1 MKLEIGDIHIDTLTF
16 GPVSVVEG
24 HTVSVNRDE
33 LTTYL
38 KAFDKRIASLEL
50 DIARPGES
58 VRIMPVKDVLEPR
71 VKVSGQGAIFPGI
84 GKNGNDMVG
93 SGRTHVLKGMAI
105 VTTGKI
111 VGFQEGVI
119 DMSGPGADY
128 CPFSDKLNLVITAE
142 VDASCTP
149 HEHEAILRKLGQE
162 AALWAGRLAK
172 DVEPHEVSVFETKSL
187 AQQVIDNPDLPRVG
201 YVDMLQS
208 QGLMHDTY
216 LYGVDAKQILPTL
229 LEPTEA
235 MDGALTSGNCV
246 AASDKVTTYM
256 HQNNPVITELFKHHG
271 TRYNFVGVIVTNE
284 NVTLK
289 DKERSSAFTTKLASQ
304 LGLDAVIVTEEG
316 YGNPDT
322 DLVMNCRQ
330 LENAG
335 IQTVLITDEFAG
347 RMGESQALADSTDC
361 AKAMVTCG
369 NGNPV
374 VHLPAMDKVIGHLD
388 TTDIIV
394 GGYEGSLRADG
405 SMDIEIQG
413 IIGATSAIG
422 FHNLAA
428 DAG

>member
-1 MKLEIGDIHIDTLTF
+1 MKLEIGDIHVDALEF
-16 GPVSVVEG
+16 GYDSLVDG
-24 HTVSVNRDE
+24 HTVSINRNE
-33 LTTYL
+33 LTDYL
-38 KAFDKRIASLEL
+38 KNIDNRITSLRL

-58 VRIMPVKDVLEPR
+58 VRIIPVKDVLEPR
-71 VKVSGQGAIFPGI
+71 VKVSGKGAIFPGI
-84 GKNGNDMVG
+84 GDNGNEMVG

-142 VDASCTP
+142 VDDTCTP
-149 HEHEAILRKLGQE
+149 HQHEAILRQVGQE
-162 AALWAGRLAK
+162 AALWTGRLAEK
-172 DVEPHEVSVFETKSL
+172 AEPHNITTYETKSV
-187 AQQVIDNPDLPRVG
+187 AQQIIDNPDLPRVG
-201 YVDMLQS
+201 YIYMLQS

-256 HQNNPVITELFKHHG
+256 HQNNPVIHELFKHHG
-271 TRYNFVGVIVTNE
+271 TRYNFAGVIVTNE

-289 DKERSSAFTTKLASQ
+289 DKERSSAFTTKLATQ

-322 DLVMNCRQ
+322 DLVMNCKR
-330 LENAG
+330 LEDAG
-335 IQTVLITDEFAG
+335 IQTVLITDEFCG
-347 RMGESQALADSTDC
+347 RLGESQALADSTDR
-361 AKAMVTCG
+361 AKAMITCG

-374 VHLPAMDKVIGHLD
+374 VELPAMDVVIGHLN
-388 TTDIIV
+388 TTDTIV
-394 GGYEGSLRADG
+394 GGYDGSLRDDG
-405 SMDIEIQG
+405 SMVIEIQG
-413 IIGATSAIG
+413 IIGATSAVG

-428 DAG
+428 CAG